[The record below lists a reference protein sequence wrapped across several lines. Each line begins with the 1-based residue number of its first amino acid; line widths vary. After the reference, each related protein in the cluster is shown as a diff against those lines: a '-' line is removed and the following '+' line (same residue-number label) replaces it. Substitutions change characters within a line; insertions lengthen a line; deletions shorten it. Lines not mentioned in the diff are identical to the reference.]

1 MRQFIALLSVLLLSA
16 CASNMRS
23 EVASF
28 YETVPQTGQSFK
40 VVALDDKKQGGI
52 EFGKY
57 ATLLANE
64 FARLGYQ
71 HTPDAEN
78 PDLVIRFDYEVSN
91 GEDRLRVIPDSHIGM
106 RYGWGIGMHWGY
118 YDPFGVSFFGRHN
131 DVLPVTVY
139 TRKLAISITKDDV
152 VVYEARLANTDRDK
166 DLPKDMPLLVKSL
179 FVDFPGESEKLRRVT
194 IPKNPQ

>member
-1 MRQFIALLSVLLLSA
+1 MRQIIALLSVLLLSA
-16 CASNMRS
+16 CATNMRS

-40 VVALDDKKQGGI
+40 VVALDEKKQGGI

-57 ATLLANE
+57 AALLADE
-64 FARLGYQ
+64 LSRQGYQ
-71 HTPDAEN
+71 YTPDAEN
-78 PDLVIRFDYEVSN
+78 PDLVVRFDYDVSN
-91 GEDRLRVIPDSHIGM
+91 GEDRLKVIPDSHAGL
-106 RYGWGIGMHWGY
+106 RYGWGIGMRWGY
-118 YDPFGVSFFGRHN
+118 YDPFGMSFFGRHN

-152 VVYEARLANTDRDK
+152 VVYESRLANTNRSN
-166 DLPKDMPLLVKSL
+166 DLTKAMPLLVKSL

-194 IPKNPQ
+194 IPKN